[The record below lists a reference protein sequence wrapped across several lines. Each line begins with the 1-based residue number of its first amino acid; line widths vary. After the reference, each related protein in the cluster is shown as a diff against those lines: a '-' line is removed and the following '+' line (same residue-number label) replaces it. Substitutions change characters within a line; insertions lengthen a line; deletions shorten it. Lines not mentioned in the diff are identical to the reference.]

1 MGVCFMSFST
11 TFVMMFFPFFL
22 LFVSPLLYVK
32 KKNSE
37 QNLGVRKK

>member
-1 MGVCFMSFST
+1 MDVCFMSFST
-11 TFVMMFFPFFL
+11 TFVMMFFAFFL
-22 LFVSPLLYVK
+22 LFLSPLLYV